1 MILSADPKTLSE
13 IFDGKKLWMV
23 PTFQRPYSW
32 DAEKEAIRL
41 FQDVSLAHSRQRGDY
56 YISPIHV
63 IEIPKG
69 RDGLELLQ
77 KHVDAKLNLPL
88 DLITAENFQT
98 VIGGTEH
105 DFKTYLVIDGQQRL
119 LTSYVALLMAGRL
132 PNHHCIT
139 NGSTSIPI
147 VVPGSPEELLE
158 LRNQIAG
165 NANGNV
171 ISRAASKIAA
181 LFQLLRTVPAPV
193 AGPVANYFSNRVR
206 LLLVSLHQGSALSSF
221 LTLNDRGRSLTTLEK
236 FKAHALYLLDTM
248 SAQPAL
254 TTPQTVHSAFS
265 AVYRSLDHV
274 GSILNDDKVVQMF
287 GCNHIQGQPAEAAE
301 WGAGIWYEKY
311 VATQSEVVGSWPQAL
326 TSIAEFNDYVTGLHT
341 APIELSKPTFSGRT
355 ASQEIDLSFGR
366 FVPNYRV
373 LTILQL
379 LWQKFCRKAGTLL
392 WDRCGSIDID
402 NTGLIIEYDARL
414 TRLKGLAS
422 NLAPA
427 SQTHF
432 SGWLAQA
439 ASELDAIKKLE
450 CRPVSLLQLARM
462 LNLINVK
469 PAQYQTCI
477 AGILGC
483 SALTEALKSVSHYLQ
498 VNNGRNYLLGFLW
511 PGATDRN
518 SAAYMLA
525 LDFESTLGRHWNSTD
540 GDQVEHIFAKEGFRS
555 LHSPAAYGFTENE
568 YENLVESVGNII
580 PIHARLNSSIGKLP
594 VLDKANHYVTQQLIG
609 GDFAYPVGANA
620 QIFNPSAVAVGE
632 RLKKLGS
639 DFQAHRLLIE
649 MRSLELG
656 IYALK
661 VY

>member
-1 MILSADPKTLSE
+1 MIVSADPKTLSE
-13 IFDGKKLWMV
+13 LFDGKKLWIV
-23 PTFQRPYSW
+23 PSFQRPYSW
-32 DAEKEAIRL
+32 DAEKEAVRL

-69 RDGLELLQ
+69 REGQELLQ
-77 KHVDAKLNLPL
+77 KHVDAKLNLPF

-158 LRNQIAG
+158 FRNQIAG

-193 AGPVANYFSNRVR
+193 AGPVANYFSNRVK
-206 LLLVSLHQGSALSSF
+206 LLLVSLHRGSALGSF
-221 LTLNDRGRSLTTLEK
+221 LTLNDRGKSLTTLEK

-248 SAQPAL
+248 PAQPAL
-254 TTPQTVHSAFS
+254 TNPVMVHSAFS

-274 GSILNDDKVVQMF
+274 GSILNDETVVQMF
-287 GCNHIQGQPAEAAE
+287 GCNHIQGQPAEAAV
-301 WGAGIWYEKY
+301 WGASVWYDRY
-311 VATQSEVVGSWPQAL
+311 VAMQSEVACSWPQAL
-326 TSIAEFNDYVTGLHT
+326 TSIAEFNEYVTGLRASPT
-341 APIELSKPTFSGRT
+341 ALTLLTSSGRT
-355 ASQEIDLSFGR
+355 ITQEIDVSFAR
-366 FVPNYRV
+366 FVPNVRV

-379 LWQKFCRKAGTLL
+379 LWQKFCRKTGPML
-392 WDRCGSIDID
+392 WDSCGCIDID
-402 NTGLIIEYDARL
+402 NTSLLVEYDARL

-422 NLAPA
+422 NLAQA

-432 SGWLAQA
+432 AGWLAQA
-439 ASELDAIKKLE
+439 ASDLGAVQKLE
-450 CRPVSLLQLARM
+450 SRPVSLLQLARM

-483 SALTEALKSVSHYLQ
+483 TALTEALKSVSHYLQ
-498 VNNGRNYLLGFLW
+498 VNSGRNYLLGFLW

-525 LDFESTLGRHWNSTD
+525 LDFETSLGRYWNSTD

-555 LHSPAAYGFTENE
+555 LHSSAAYGFTENE
-568 YENLVESVGNII
+568 YDNLVESVGNII
-580 PIHARLNSSIGKLP
+580 PIHARLNGSIGKLP
-594 VLDKANHYVTQQLIG
+594 LLDKANHYVTQQLIG
-609 GDFAYPVGANA
+609 GDFAYPAGANA
-620 QIFNPSAVAVGE
+620 LTFNPSAVAVGE